1 MVPVRIPDAYVFFA
15 WLMSWC
21 VTTYALGSGNPFA
34 KKIAE
39 FDELTFANPAVVVR
53 EGTAL
58 YQAQSASMVPEDIVG
73 LSVVIAESAGLYGK
87 SETIWEWVQRG
98 QKLIDQVDRPVE
110 RVRLYSLAGVAFE
123 FQGKAQEARASHLK
137 AIETAIAHKN
147 LAMEAYA
154 RELFTYF
161 ANREADYR
169 AVVENVKRLQEIYQQ
184 LPRGLAYYNTRAA
197 VGSFF
202 VSDFYKRFD
211 EGVALIKEAI
221 AYFETH
227 DKTFLAFNYNNS
239 LNGHYAL
246 HKPEEAIRLG
256 LQLIEKFPDTPD
268 MPYSKYVYD
277 SLGGA
282 YFKLQNYREALHY
295 FRRSAEFWQSNGDNK
310 LYYSELM
317 FNVCQTQI
325 KLKDYDKA
333 WETCEKIRDF
343 PTKASLS
350 NQRTWYEL
358 QAELARHRAQPS
370 EELRALRKLVELTRQ
385 YHEEQNADISQ
396 KMAAQFDLKRI
407 EEQKQQL
414 ELINQAKTLE
424 LERIERIQR
433 LLILLSILILGLLV
447 LALLYIRKRHEAL
460 EKQKALQEV
469 LETIEEGIV
478 RIGPGRR
485 ILPYY
490 SRATSTFLDCEDS
503 LVGQEILPILLGH
516 AQLPKDQI
524 QIIEECLNTI
534 VGEHADNWEFNG
546 IHLPQQI
553 KVGKKV
559 LSLAWQPTIRNQK
572 VEDLILTIVDISRH
586 FELEEEVR
594 TERQKNSAFHE
605 LISELRR
612 VSMQRALQLLKEIQ
626 ARMQTTD
633 IIQDKVWLHTQ
644 KGVARSLGLQ
654 KLSDA
659 IHQLETRLTESG
671 RPSLQ
676 NDLAALEQTLQNYFQ
691 VANEIGTGSQ
701 LEFGHDLL
709 SLCSEILGG
718 LRPTLM
724 QHQIALKEVVVKDRY
739 EVWTD
744 RRLEILR
751 EILVHAITN
760 SIDHGFIRSHRRE
773 ASLHIEAGS
782 TAGEFQL
789 ILRDNGSGLNWDYL
803 RNMARERGLYTDD
816 RIRLAALLFEDGIST
831 TESVSTLS
839 GRGLGLSA
847 IRQNCQKL
855 QGRCSIADNPEGA
868 GTELRLIWPDSSWDD
883 RLPQAS

>member
-1 MVPVRIPDAYVFFA
+1 MHESAFIYRWIWIT
-15 WLMSWC
+15 WLWAGPMLLQAKGQP
-21 VTTYALGSGNPFA
+21 TPFA
-34 KKIAE
+34 DKIAD
-39 FDELTFANPAVVVR
+39 FDERTFINPAAVVR

-58 YQAQSASMVPEDIVG
+58 WKAQGASMVPEDIVG

-87 SETIWEWVQRG
+87 SETVWEWVQRG
-98 QKLIDQVDRPVE
+98 QAVIDRVDRPVE
-110 RVRLYSLAGVAFE
+110 RIRLYSLAGVAME
-123 FQGKAQEARASHLK
+123 FQGKSQDARASHMK
-137 AIETAIAHKN
+137 AIATAVAHKN

-154 RELFTYF
+154 LELFTYF

-202 VSDFYKRFD
+202 ASDFYKRHD
-211 EGVALIKEAI
+211 EGIALIKEAI

-239 LNGHYAL
+239 LTGLYAL
-246 HKPEEAIRLG
+246 IKPEEAIRLG

-268 MPYSKYVYD
+268 MPYSKYVSD

-295 FRRSAEFWQSNGDNK
+295 FRRSAEFWQGNGDNK

-317 FNVCQTQI
+317 FNVCQTYI

-343 PTKASLS
+343 PGQASLS
-350 NQRTWYEL
+350 NKRTWYEL
-358 QAELARHRAQPS
+358 QADLARHRAQPS
-370 EELRALRKLVELTRQ
+370 EELRALRKLVELTNQ

-407 EEQKQQL
+407 EEQKNQL

-424 LERIERIQR
+424 LERVERIQR

-460 EKQKALQEV
+460 EKQKVLQEI
-469 LETIEEGIV
+469 LDTINEGIV
-478 RIGPGRR
+478 RIGKGRK

-490 SRATSTFLDCEDS
+490 SRATSTFLGRDDS

-516 AQLPKDQI
+516 AQLPTDQI
-524 QIIEECLNTI
+524 RVIEECLNTI
-534 VGEHADNWEFNG
+534 LGEHADNWEFNG
-546 IHLPQQI
+546 VHLPQQI
-553 KVGKKV
+553 KVGTKV
-559 LSLAWQPTIRNQK
+559 LSLAWQPTIRHQK

-586 FELEEEVR
+586 LELEEEVR
-594 TERQKNSAFHE
+594 VERKKNSAFHE
-605 LISELRR
+605 LIGELRR
-612 VSMQRALQLLKEIQ
+612 VSMQRALNLLKDIQ
-626 ARMQTTD
+626 ARLQNRD
-633 IIQDKVWLHTQ
+633 ILKDKVWLHTQ
-644 KGVARSLGLQ
+644 KGIARTLGLQ

-659 IHQLETRLTESG
+659 IHQLETSVIESEAPLI
-671 RPSLQ
+671 R
-676 NDLAALEQTLQNYFQ
+676 DALNPLEETLQNYFA
-691 VANEIGTGSQ
+691 VAQEIGPQIQPEAGQ
-701 LEFGHDLL
+701 DLL
-709 SLCSEILGG
+709 ALSSEILGG
-718 LRPTLM
+718 LRPTLA
-724 QHQIALKEVVVKDRY
+724 QHGITLKEIQVVDRY
-739 EVWTD
+739 QAWTEK
-744 RRLEILR
+744 RLKMLR

-760 SIDHGFIRSHRRE
+760 SFDHGFIRSQKHE
-773 ASLHIEAGS
+773 ARLQIEAYEN
-782 TAGEFQL
+782 AGAFHL
-789 ILRDNGSGLNWDYL
+789 SLRDNGSGLNWDHIKK
-803 RNMARERGLYTDD
+803 MARERGLSTDD
-816 RIRLAALLFEDGIST
+816 PERLAALLFEDGIST
-831 TESVSTLS
+831 TQMVSTLS

-855 QGRCSIADNPEGA
+855 DGHCSLADNPDGP
-868 GTELRLIWPDSSWDD
+868 GTEMRLSWPESSWDE
-883 RLPQAS
+883 RLPKVS